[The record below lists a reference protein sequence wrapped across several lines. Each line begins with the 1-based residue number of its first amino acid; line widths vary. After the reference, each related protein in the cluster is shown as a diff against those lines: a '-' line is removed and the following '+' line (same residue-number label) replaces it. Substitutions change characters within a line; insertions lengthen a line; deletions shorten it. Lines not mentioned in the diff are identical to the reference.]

1 MCCWVYF
8 NEVRRIGYGNLLKRC
23 FEVKDFGDLK
33 GPSLLNMQEPKRL
46 CFLAGLMKQLNIL
59 SLKPQ
64 GKWRAFV
71 SGSNDLRLK
80 TAMWIELMA
89 SSLSLVKLEIL
100 RSCTILVEIKSK
112 FQKTHI
118 LRTMNHTL
126 HFCSCFWYTNLKMC
140 LNYQVSLLSVQL
152 DYKMNLIS
160 QTQKETVLSKETQ
173 LEFEKWHINHKVVL
187 NFCLRGS
194 LSWNCWNLGW

>member
-1 MCCWVYF
+1 MFWGQGLWGFERAQLAQHAGAQETVLSCWSDETTEYT
-8 NEVRRIGYGNLLKRC
+8 EL
-23 FEVKDFGDLK
+23 E
-33 GPSLLNMQEPKRL
+33 
-46 CFLAGLMKQLNIL
+46 AT
-59 SLKPQ
+59 

-187 NFCLRGS
+187 NFCLQRLAFMKLLKS
-194 LSWNCWNLGW
+194 RLIATISNTNLE